1 MVLNVPQPRFPFFLP
16 WEGLLWL
23 SFRLEEGRKTG
34 LLGKAERGPFL
45 PPCSFPRRPNQADVQ
60 GQGRG
65 DGLASCS
72 SSVCLL
78 PRFLRPFSADAS
90 LTKKKRARWGRGLLD
105 RGMVAL
111 LESRFSCLL
120 SSFLSVLKARLFFL
134 LLFHF
139 FRSSRRVRERRKNHG
154 AREGGLKD
162 GKKGEP
168 LYVPESK
175 HTFRPRRE
183 RDGI

>member
-120 SSFLSVLKARLFFL
+120 SSFLSVLKARLFLSSPLPLFPL
-134 LLFHF
+134 LQT
-139 FRSSRRVRERRKNHG
+139 RAGKEKESWSEG
-154 AREGGLKD
+154 GGLKD

>member
-1 MVLNVPQPRFPFFLP
+1 MVVNVPQPRFPFFLP

-23 SFRLEEGRKTG
+23 SFRLEEGRR
-34 LLGKAERGPFL
+34 LGCLERGPFL
-45 PPCSFPRRPNQADVQ
+45 PPCSSPRRPSEADVQ
-60 GQGRG
+60 GQGGG
-65 DGLASCS
+65 DGLASCSSSS

-90 LTKKKRARWGRGLLD
+90 LTKKKRVRWGRGLLD

-162 GKKGEP
+162 GKKRGAS
-168 LYVPESK
+168 LCARKQAYFSA
-175 HTFRPRRE
+175 
-183 RDGI
+183 